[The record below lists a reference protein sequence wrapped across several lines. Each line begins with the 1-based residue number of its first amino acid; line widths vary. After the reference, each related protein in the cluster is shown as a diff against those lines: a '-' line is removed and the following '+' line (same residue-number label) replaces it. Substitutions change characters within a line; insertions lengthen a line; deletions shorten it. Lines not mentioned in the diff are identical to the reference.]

1 MDYQDIKGIVYIHYS
16 NCDLIGY
23 NSVNWKNTELVDN
36 IKLNLNKMCFYKNK
50 HWFPNI
56 INMLLVYSVM
66 LSPNDLV
73 SKSGVYYR
81 SMIFICNNI
90 NLRKFTL
97 PGFVTIKVNKMLNN
111 QWKIQCVSK
120 NYFEKFKYSSISILV
135 CNAMLNMNQK
145 ITKNMSSSFMYTGNT
160 ESIFY
165 LHRRF
170 CFL

>member
-1 MDYQDIKGIVYIHYS
+1 MISQY
-16 NCDLIGY
+16 
-23 NSVNWKNTELVDN
+23 
-36 IKLNLNKMCFYKNK
+36 YKYVAC
-50 HWFPNI
+50 
-56 INMLLVYSVM
+56 VYSVM

-145 ITKNMSSSFMYTGNT
+145 ITKICLLHFCIPVILNQSFTYT
-160 ESIFY
+160 EDSVSFK
-165 LHRRF
+165 
-170 CFL
+170 

>member
-1 MDYQDIKGIVYIHYS
+1 MWVFLKLT
-16 NCDLIGY
+16 LISQY
-23 NSVNWKNTELVDN
+23 
-36 IKLNLNKMCFYKNK
+36 YKYVAC
-50 HWFPNI
+50 
-56 INMLLVYSVM
+56 VYSVM

-73 SKSGVYYR
+73 PKSGIYYR

-145 ITKNMSSSFMYTGNT
+145 ITKNMSSSFLYTGNT